1 MTDPNTSPIVVN
13 PDQTAAQLGVAIRYA
28 LTAIGGYLV
37 AKGWIS
43 GDLLEILVN
52 AAVIVGPAAYAFYRS
67 HQQKKALVTIA
78 ASASDDV
85 AVIKGTT
92 A

>member
-1 MTDPNTSPIVVN
+1 MTDPDTTPIVVN

-43 GDLLEILVN
+43 GDLLEVLVN
-52 AAVIVGPAAYAFYRS
+52 AAVIVGPAAYASYRS
-67 HQQKKALVTIA
+67 DQQKKVLVTV
-78 ASASDDV
+78 ASAAPDSV
-85 AVIKGTT
+85 SVIKGSN